1 MYDKHTLANGMRII
15 GERITYVNSVSIGIW
30 IKTGSRNET
39 PDVSGASHFIEHML
53 FKGTER
59 RTAKEIAACIDNV
72 GGQLNAF
79 TSKENTCYYVKVL
92 DTHLDLA
99 VDLLSDMINES
110 LFDEKEL
117 LKEKGVIIEEIGM
130 YEDNPEEMVH
140 DILINTIWNSD
151 PLGMPILGTIES
163 LEPMNRD
170 TLLKYMKEQYTPENM
185 VFSISGN
192 YNFQE
197 VIALAEEKFGK
208 MIPNTEVKNRLS
220 IPAFSPES
228 IKKQKETEQVHYCI
242 AYDAY
247 SFGHRLYF
255 PLLVLS
261 NLFGGAMSS
270 RLFQRIREELGLVY
284 SVFSYTSN
292 FADCGLFSIYAGM
305 NPSQYD
311 VVVKLIDEE
320 IQKLIED
327 GVNETELY
335 NSKEQLKGSYT
346 LGLESTS
353 GRMISLGKNLIMQ
366 DKVYTPKEIL
376 TKIEK
381 VSMTEIRETIDDI
394 FKGKRYGYASIGNF
408 KTKKPKKPSTKKVMK
423 PE

>member
-1 MYDKHTLANGMRII
+1 MYDKFTLTNGMRII
-15 GERITYVNSVSIGIW
+15 GERITHVNSVSIGIW

-39 PDVSGASHFIEHML
+39 PENNGVSHFIEHML
-53 FKGTER
+53 FKGTKKR
-59 RTAKEIAACIDNV
+59 NSKEIAACIDNV

-99 VDLLSDMINES
+99 VDLLSDMINDS

-140 DILINTIWNSD
+140 DILTNIIWNSD
-151 PLGMPILGTIES
+151 PLGMPILGTKETLDS
-163 LEPMNRD
+163 MNRD
-170 TLLKYMKEQYTPENM
+170 TLLQYLKKQYTPENM
-185 VFSISGN
+185 VLSISGN
-192 YNFQE
+192 YDFDT
-197 VIALAEEKFGK
+197 VKALAEEKFGK
-208 MIPNTEVKNRLS
+208 MEPEKEGGEKLS
-220 IPAFSPES
+220 VPDFSPES
-228 IKKQKETEQVHYCI
+228 LKKQKDTEQVHYCI

-270 RLFQRIREELGLVY
+270 RLFQRIREEMGLAY

-311 VVVKLIDEE
+311 LVVKVIDEE
-320 IQKLIED
+320 IEKLINE
-327 GVNETELY
+327 GVNEEELY
-335 NSKEQLKGSYT
+335 NSKEQLKGSYI

-366 DKVYTPKEIL
+366 NTVYTPKEIL
-376 TKIEK
+376 EKIEK
-381 VSMTEIRETIDDI
+381 VTMTEIRETIDDI
-394 FKGKRYGYASIGNF
+394 FKGKKYGYASIGNF
-408 KTKKPKKPSTKKVMK
+408 KGKKSKKA
-423 PE
+423 